1 MFKKNGNFAVFWE
14 KKDELEWIL
23 FPQAWLPEDKVVR
36 AQLRDEQ
43 QKCGHSRETS

>member
-1 MFKKNGNFAVFWE
+1 MT
-14 KKDELEWIL
+14 IL
-23 FPQAWLPEDKVVR
+23 LFFGKTKINQTRILIPQVLLPEDKVVS